1 MTHIVHPYS
10 HRLGIIKDWK
20 SRWFGVPGNYKGA
33 LRGDILLREYLT
45 KRLRGMYVGGIEIER
60 NQKTFR
66 LIIRTSRPGM
76 LIGRN
81 GEGSAKLRADI
92 MKMARR
98 AGKVTKLS
106 DQIVKKLRERHPF
119 KEDGSPEDNFNKKS
133 EYLVEFPKDF
143 HLDIEEI
150 KSPESNAAI
159 VAQMIAE
166 GLEKRLPFR
175 MVLKQTMEKVMANK
189 DVRGAKLALS
199 GRLGGADMSRS
210 EALKRGGI
218 PLQTFRSD
226 IDFVREKA
234 YMPYG
239 VIGIKVWIYKGD
251 VFEKKGENTQT
262 EAR

>member
-1 MTHIVHPYS
+1 MTHIVHPYA

-20 SRWFGVPGNYKGA
+20 SRWFGVPGNYNGA
-33 LRGDILLREYLT
+33 LRGDVLLREYLT
-45 KRLRGMYVGGIEIER
+45 KRLRGMYIGGIEIER

-76 LIGRN
+76 LIGRS

-92 MKMARR
+92 MKMAQR
-98 AGKVTKLS
+98 AK
-106 DQIVKKLRERHPF
+106 I
-119 KEDGSPEDNFNKKS
+119 
-133 EYLVEFPKDF
+133 EFPKDF